1 MNKLIQTLVFAVSA
15 LVVGTVQAT
24 WPQKPVKIIIPYSAG
39 GTSDIVARTLQP
51 HLSKTLNQPVV
62 IELVPGANGS
72 IGARRVVATSDNYT
86 LLLTAE
92 EIVPNSIMEP
102 ASGHSLV
109 NFRPVAFMSHSPV
122 TLGVGINSPYKTTAD
137 LLKAEQITFGNG
149 GTRSIAYFTTS
160 SARPNW
166 IGVPYKGGG
175 QMWPD
180 VIAGH
185 VEASAA
191 SALQTSGHVQGNKIR
206 PMLVFSRSRLA
217 TMPDVPTSYEMG
229 IPVSGSVWLGILA
242 PNNTTDLAV
251 TTFSSALIKA
261 LNDPAISKPLIDRGL
276 IVEPKGPQ
284 EFTKYLRESTTSIRK
299 LIKE

>member
-1 MNKLIQTLVFAVSA
+1 MNNLIQILVFAVST
-15 LVVGTVQAT
+15 LVVGTAQAA
-24 WPQKPVKIIIPYSAG
+24 WPQKPVRIIIPYSAG

-62 IELVPGANGS
+62 IELIPGANGS
-72 IGARRVVATSDNYT
+72 IGASRVVATSDNYT
-86 LLLTAE
+86 FLLTAD

-102 ASGHSLV
+102 LSGHSLV
-109 NFRPVAFMSHSPV
+109 NFRPVTFMAHSPV
-122 TLGVGINSPYKTTAD
+122 TLGVRINSPYKTTAD
-137 LLKAEQITFGNG
+137 LLNADQITFGNG

-160 SARPNW
+160 AARPNW
-166 IGVPYKGGG
+166 TGVPYKGGG

-185 VEASAA
+185 VDASAA

-206 PMLVFSRSRLA
+206 PMLVFSRNRLA

-229 IPVSGSVWLGILA
+229 IPISGSVWLGILA
-242 PNNTTDLAV
+242 PNNTTDQAV
-251 TTFSSALIKA
+251 SVLSRALITA
-261 LNDPAISKPLIDRGL
+261 LNDPAIAQPLIDRGL
-276 IVEPKGPQ
+276 VVEPKGPQ
-284 EFTKYLRESTTSIRK
+284 EFSKYLQESTTSIKK

>member
-1 MNKLIQTLVFAVSA
+1 MNKLIKTLVFLLSA
-15 LVVGTVQAT
+15 LAIGTAQAA

-51 HLSKTLNQPVV
+51 HLSKTLNQTVI

-72 IGARRVVATSDNYT
+72 IGAGKVVSASDNYT
-86 LLLTAE
+86 FLLTAD
-92 EIVPNSIMEP
+92 EIVPNSIIEP
-102 ASGHSLV
+102 ASGHSLI
-109 NFRPVAFMSHSPV
+109 NFRPVAFMAHSPV
-122 TLGVGINSPYKTTAD
+122 TLGVGINSPYKTATD
-137 LLKAEQITFGNG
+137 LLKVEQLTFGNG

-160 SARPNW
+160 AAWPNW

-185 VEASAA
+185 VDASAA

-206 PMLVFSRSRLA
+206 PMLVFNRNRLA
-217 TMPDVPTSYEMG
+217 TMPNVPTSYEMG
-229 IPVSGSVWLGILA
+229 IAVSGSVWLGILA
-242 PNNTTDLAV
+242 PNNTTDQAV
-251 TTFSSALIKA
+251 SVLSAALIKA
-261 LNDPAISKPLIDRGL
+261 LNDPAIAQPLIDRGL
-276 IVEPKGPQ
+276 VVEPKGPQ
-284 EFTKYLRESTTSIRK
+284 DFSKYLRESTTSIRK